1 MCFIPDA
8 PGFPIT
14 YPPAKYFNYFSGE
27 LLKTP
32 GVSLS
37 FIKNIHDSGQSDLEL
52 LKLYKQDGE
61 IQVLAML
68 YQRYM
73 DLLFAVCMKYLKE
86 PEAAKDAV
94 MVIFE
99 ELIPKLL
106 KHDISHFKGWL
117 YMVAKNYCLMQLR
130 TKKLMPLSG
139 DPEFMQLT
147 DNLHLNGAFEKE
159 ENLNQLTKCMDSLS
173 PDQKQSVEL
182 FYMQEK
188 SYKEIAGITDMDWNK
203 VRSLIQNARRNLKN
217 CMDKNILRE
226 H

>member
-8 PGFPIT
+8 PGIRIT
-14 YPPAKYFNYFSGE
+14 YPLPKYFNYFSGGI
-27 LLKTP
+27 LKTP
-32 GVSLS
+32 DIRLS
-37 FIKNIHDSGQSDLEL
+37 FIKGIQDSGQSDLEL
-52 LKLYKQDGE
+52 VNLYKRDGE
-61 IQVLAML
+61 IRVLAEL

-94 MVIFE
+94 MGIFE

-130 TKKLMPLSG
+130 TKKQLHVTG

-159 ENLNQLTKCMDSLS
+159 ENLNQLAKCMDSLS

-188 SYKEIAGITDMDWNK
+188 SYKEIAGITGMDWNK

-217 CMDKNILRE
+217 CMDKNMLRE
-226 H
+226 Q